1 MTQIRGQP
9 ELQRDTLTHKTKA
22 KTNKQKHSAEDG
34 VLAQDAQGLGSSPST
49 EKKTPVKQFLN
60 AGDSKTSGANFL
72 QSSP

>member
-49 EKKTPVKQFLN
+49 EKKKKN
-60 AGDSKTSGANFL
+60 TSEIVLKCWGL
-72 QSSP
+72 QNLWG